1 MQTWTLL
8 EDPNN
13 SHLITWSPSGDSFIV
28 LQPDAFARE
37 LLPTVFK
44 HNNYTSFV
52 RQLNIYVRPPSTT
65 CYPEGLTRAFPGAVN
80 VLDIHMLQAWHQ
92 A

>member
-1 MQTWTLL
+1 MQTWSLL
-8 EDPNN
+8 DDPSN

-52 RQLNIYVRPPSTT
+52 RQLNIYVRSH
-65 CYPEGLTRAFPGAVN
+65 PELI
-80 VLDIHMLQAWHQ
+80 L
-92 A
+92 

>member
-1 MQTWTLL
+1 M
-8 EDPNN
+8 
-13 SHLITWSPSGDSFIV
+13 ITWSPSGDSFVV

-52 RQLNIYVRPPSTT
+52 RQLNIYVRHISYIFCGHEFEATVMCECTSVYALLARP
-65 CYPEGLTRAFPGAVN
+65 CVN
-80 VLDIHMLQAWHQ
+80 GSSHAG
-92 A
+92 